1 MAEQSGF
8 DSLVALMFYVY
19 VLKSKKD
26 EKLYFG
32 YTKDLRNRF
41 LQHNKGLVES
51 TKNRRPFDLVYYE
64 AYMNRED
71 ATEREKSFKKSGSV
85 YNGLIKRI
93 SKSLKS

>member
-1 MAEQSGF
+1 
-8 DSLVALMFYVY
+8 MFYVY